1 MPHSAERRA
10 SPRCDAVKN
19 QSRLQF
25 TTPQGTPR
33 IEASLVNISRGGALV
48 ASAISAPQ
56 VTAVWLRIESP
67 VKTDWV
73 KATIVRRDQEGQIG
87 LRFTRGCP
95 DDLLVAGTIG
105 IDLALLARNGPNVST
120 ACD

>member
-1 MPHSAERRA
+1 MEIPIRPLS
-10 SPRCDAVKN
+10 N
-19 QSRLQF
+19 F
-25 TTPQGTPR
+25 G
-33 IEASLVNISRGGALV
+33 LVVG
-48 ASAISAPQ
+48 AISTPH

-73 KATIVRRDQEGQIG
+73 KASIVRRDQEGQIG

>member
-1 MPHSAERRA
+1 
-10 SPRCDAVKN
+10 VKN

-33 IEASLVNISRGGALV
+33 IEARLVNISRGGALV
-48 ASAISAPQ
+48 AGAISAPH
-56 VTAVWLRIESP
+56 VRAVWLRIESP

-73 KATIVRRDQEGQIG
+73 YATIVRRDQEGQIG
-87 LRFTRGCP
+87 LRFIRGCP
-95 DDLLVAGTIG
+95 DDLLQAGTIG